1 METLVRGAASLG
13 ITLTDVQAEQFRL
26 YRDALLDWN
35 QRVNLTA
42 ITDPADVERLHFLDS
57 LTLCL
62 AVPHDTLRR
71 ARLLDVGTGGGFP
84 GLPLKI
90 AFPTL
95 SLALVEATGKKVEF
109 LEHLIVALK
118 LDGVEVYQGR
128 AEELAH
134 VPGLRGTF
142 DVATAR
148 GLDSLGVLAELALP
162 FCRIGGLVVA
172 FKKGDVGRELDR
184 ARNALET
191 LGGQVTQ
198 VKPVGVEGLADGRVL
213 VVVEKAFETP
223 PRYPR
228 RAGIPHKRPL

>member
-148 GLDSLGVLAELALP
+148 GLDSLGVLAELALS

-198 VKPVGVEGLADGRVL
+198 VKQVGVEGLADGRVL
-213 VVVEKAFETP
+213 VVVEKVFETP